1 MRIAFFVHRF
11 PVMSEVFIAN
21 AAAGLIDRGHEVDI
35 YALDGLPDPR
45 QQRHEIVSAYGLE
58 RRTRSFAMEGSPRRL
73 AAAAPLAGLKV
84 AAVYGSRIGAIAN
97 SSLFADGRG
106 GLKALHEASM
116 FRHGGRYDIL
126 HCQFGT
132 LAEPVLGH
140 RRAGFLSGKV
150 VVHFRGYDI
159 SQFVEKHGSQVY
171 ARVSREA
178 DAFIANCR
186 FFRDRAIALG
196 APAERTHV
204 IASGVALGSFSLTE
218 RAWAPGQ
225 RLRLLAVGRLV
236 EKKGF
241 RFAIEAVARLASQGL
256 DVELK
261 LVGGGPLREDLQ
273 SQAAMLGVADR
284 VEFTDAATQSQIA
297 QWLGESHMFIAPS
310 TRAADG
316 DSDASINT
324 LKEAMAAG
332 CPFVTS
338 NHGGIPE
345 LVEGVDAG
353 VMVREGD
360 AGALAEGIIHLLDR
374 RSEWGVMGRRGR
386 EHVLSKYSI
395 EAVTRD
401 LIGVYGALLSPDA
414 GKTSARG
421 RQ

>member
-21 AAAGLIDRGHEVDI
+21 AAAGLIELGHDVDI
-35 YALDGLPDPR
+35 YALDGLPEPR

-58 RRTRSFAMEGSPRRL
+58 RRTRSFAMEGSPRRQ

-84 AAVYGSRIGAIAN
+84 AAVYGSRIGAVAN
-97 SSLFADGRG
+97 NSLFADGHG

-132 LAEPVLGH
+132 LADPVLGH

-171 ARVSREA
+171 ARVAREA
-178 DAFIANCR
+178 DAFIANCQ

-196 APAERTHV
+196 AAADRTHV
-204 IASGVALGSFSLTE
+204 IASGVALGSFGFTE
-218 RAWAPGQ
+218 RAWTPGR

-241 RFAIEAVARLASQGL
+241 RFAIEAVARLASQGM

-261 LVGGGPLREDLQ
+261 IVGGGPLGDVLQ
-273 SQAAMLGVADR
+273 SQAAMLGVSDR
-284 VEFTDAATQSQIA
+284 VEFAGAATQSQIA
-297 QWLGESHMFIAPS
+297 QWLGDSHMFIAPS

-324 LKEAMAAG
+324 LKEAMATG

-338 NHGGIPE
+338 DHGGIPE

-360 AGALAEGIIHLLDR
+360 AEALAEGIVQLLDR
-374 RSEWGVMGRRGR
+374 RSEWSAMGRRGR

-395 EAVTRD
+395 EAVSRD
-401 LIGVYGALLSPDA
+401 LVKIYTCLLAPAA
-414 GKTSARG
+414 GGTSAGG

>member
-21 AAAGLIDRGHEVDI
+21 AAAGLIDQGHEVDI
-35 YALDGLPDPR
+35 YALDGLPDPQ

-58 RRTRSFAMEGSPRRL
+58 RRTRSFSMEGQPRRW

-84 AAVYGSRIGAIAN
+84 AAVYGPRIGAIAN

-159 SQFVEKHGSQVY
+159 SQFVEAHGEQVY

-178 DAFIANCR
+178 DAFVANCG

-196 APAERTHV
+196 APVERTSI
-204 IASGVALGSFSLTE
+204 IASGVALGRFSFSE
-218 RAWAPGQ
+218 RNWTPGRQ
-225 RLRLLAVGRLV
+225 LRLLAVGRLV

-241 RFAIEAVARLASQGL
+241 RFAIEAVARLVSKGL
-256 DVELK
+256 DVRLK

-273 SQAAMLGVADR
+273 SQAAMLGIADR
-284 VEFTDAATQSQIA
+284 VEFTGAATQLQIA
-297 QWLGESHMFIAPS
+297 QWLGESHMFVAPS

-324 LKEAMAAG
+324 VKEAMAAG

-338 NHGGIPE
+338 DHGGIPE

-360 AGALAEGIIHLLDR
+360 AGALTEGIIQLLDR
-374 RSEWGVMGRRGR
+374 RDEWAPMGRRGR
-386 EHVLSKYSI
+386 KHVLSKYSI
-395 EAVTRD
+395 EAVTSD
-401 LIGVYGALLSPDA
+401 LIGVYRGLLTSDA
-414 GKTSARG
+414 RETATDKG
-421 RQ
+421 R